1 MVFFTIENLAVM
13 HDCTLQGN
21 FESFKEEQI
30 ENYINKLSQK
40 AQLTF
45 NTKKIDGGIT
55 PKTIQ
60 LTGKSKQVWIIT
72 KGESKELSDFD
83 NVKVK
88 EISIYDL
95 CEIYKKRLNDITY
108 DNEKLVNDLIFIGK

>member
-1 MVFFTIENLAVM
+1 M

-60 LTGKSKQVWIIT
+60 LAGM
-72 KGESKELSDFD
+72 D
-83 NVKVK
+83 N
-88 EISIYDL
+88 
-95 CEIYKKRLNDITY
+95 N
-108 DNEKLVNDLIFIGK
+108 

>member
-1 MVFFTIENLAVM
+1 MVEL
-13 HDCTLQGN
+13 HL
-21 FESFKEEQI
+21 
-30 ENYINKLSQK
+30 KL
-40 AQLTF
+40 F
-45 NTKKIDGGIT
+45 N
-55 PKTIQ
+55 Q
-60 LTGKSKQVWIIT
+60 QVWIIT

>member
-1 MVFFTIENLAVM
+1 MVFFIIENLAVM

-60 LTGKSKQVWIIT
+60 LAGM
-72 KGESKELSDFD
+72 D
-83 NVKVK
+83 N
-88 EISIYDL
+88 
-95 CEIYKKRLNDITY
+95 N
-108 DNEKLVNDLIFIGK
+108 